1 MITKNGAIIYSAQC
15 GYNAGTESRV
25 LTKIN
30 GSSSAPN
37 YSTSGLELSG
47 VMQKNMSSGG
57 TCIQLGVGDA
67 EPTKNDYY
75 LNETIVDG
83 VNVNNAIP
91 CISAVKSI
99 SADGNIVY
107 TAIFSNNS
115 SVAYTIKEIGLIQTM
130 YDGNTH
136 YLTAR
141 KLIPPRTIQPGE
153 TATFS
158 YVIAF
163 N

>member
-1 MITKNGAIIYSAQC
+1 MITNNGAIIYSAQC
-15 GYNAGTESRV
+15 DYNAVTGDRV
-25 LTKIN
+25 LTNIN
-30 GSSSAPN
+30 GTSSAPN
-37 YSTSGLELSG
+37 YSTSGLKLTG
-47 VMQKNMSSGG
+47 DMQNNMSSGG
-57 TCIQLGVGDA
+57 TCMQLGVGDA

-75 LNETIVDG
+75 FDETIVDG

-91 CISAVKSI
+91 CISAAKSI
-99 SADGNIVY
+99 SADGSIVY
-107 TAIFSNNS
+107 TATFSNNS

-158 YVIAF
+158 YTIKF